1 MFRKIINRYES
12 KAFAFL
18 ILMFVMVSLV
28 NSDFLTGESVVNCF
42 NDSVVFTLLAVGSAF
57 VILTGEIDVSVG
69 SVLGISAAVAAT
81 ALRDGSS
88 VFTAISLAILV
99 GAFFGFVNGIGVAV
113 LKIPSLIFTLG
124 TYGVARGMVYVYTGG
139 AWVENLPAWFTS
151 ASHSYLCGYL
161 TWYYVL
167 AIIFVIFVQFLLS
180 HTKKG
185 HNFIAV
191 GDNYQGAELVG
202 INPTQTKIYAY
213 VISGVFASVAGLIF
227 TSRIGFIT
235 PMSGN
240 SYEMKA
246 IAACVLGGISL
257 SGGLGTLIGAAI
269 GAVIMTSITRILVFL
284 GLSSNYDNTITGIIL
299 IVIVVVN
306 TIIQNREIVKSRR
319 EISLKRIAQKA
330 FIDNQEVSK

>member
-1 MFRKIINRYES
+1 MFSKLITRYES
-12 KAFAFL
+12 KAFGFL
-18 ILMFVMVSLV
+18 VLMFILVSVV
-28 NSDFLTGESVVNCF
+28 NSDFLTGESIVNCF

-81 ALRDGSS
+81 ILRDGG
-88 VFTAISLAILV
+88 SLFSAVTLSICV
-99 GAFFGFVNGIGVAV
+99 GAFFGLVNGVGVAV

-139 AWVENLPAWFTS
+139 AWVENLPSWYTA
-151 ASHSYLCGYL
+151 ASHSYLVGYL
-161 TWYYVL
+161 TWFYAAVL
-167 AIIFVIFVQFLLS
+167 ALVILIQFLLS
-180 HTKKG
+180 NTKKG

-191 GDNYQGAELVG
+191 GDNYLGAQLVG

-213 VISGVFASVAGLIF
+213 VISGVFAAIAGLLF

-306 TIIQNREIVKSRR
+306 TIIQNREIVRSRR
-319 EISLKRIAQKA
+319 EISLKRIAQTA
-330 FIDNQEVSK
+330 FIQKQGGAK

>member
-1 MFRKIINRYES
+1 M
-12 KAFAFL
+12 
-18 ILMFVMVSLV
+18 
-28 NSDFLTGESVVNCF
+28 
-42 NDSVVFTLLAVGSAF
+42 
-57 VILTGEIDVSVG
+57 
-69 SVLGISAAVAAT
+69 
-81 ALRDGSS
+81 
-88 VFTAISLAILV
+88 
-99 GAFFGFVNGIGVAV
+99 
-113 LKIPSLIFTLG
+113 
-124 TYGVARGMVYVYTGG
+124 
-139 AWVENLPAWFTS
+139 
-151 ASHSYLCGYL
+151 
-161 TWYYVL
+161 
-167 AIIFVIFVQFLLS
+167 
-180 HTKKG
+180 
-185 HNFIAV
+185 
-191 GDNYQGAELVG
+191 
-202 INPTQTKIYAY
+202 
-213 VISGVFASVAGLIF
+213 ISGVFASVAGLLF